1 MRSKIFVS
9 SLTNLSFVLIALFA
23 FVFEIVFFAP
33 EAMAAMG
40 FACGMSSMA
49 DSDGNL
55 YSTDAI
61 GSQCWMKSDLM
72 TTKYPDGTAITRG
85 PVTATWDGTDH
96 GYYAYPPNT
105 ANNAEETLAN
115 IKTGNLGFLYQWNAA
130 MHGSTTPGVQGV
142 CPSGWHVPTHDEFT
156 TLERTVCN
164 SGSSG
169 TCATDFPFDNNTSGK
184 QGTDEGSKLSLEIS
198 GGTNSSGFTGHLT
211 GYRDI
216 TGGFFNRSSCAAF
229 WSSSESIS
237 SYIWVRF
244 LSAEQ
249 QKVDR
254 IPAYKPNTL
263 SVRCVYNTPLLV
275 NGSCGSAN
283 GTTVSS
289 APASNLCATGTA
301 SAVTGAGA
309 WSWSCLG
316 SSGGSTAVCGA
327 ITSNFTCGTS
337 TLQDI
342 DVNTYSTVTIGS
354 QCWLKEN
361 MMTTKY
367 PDGTSIARGL
377 TTASWDGND
386 NGYFAYPSNTAKT
399 AEEKLGYIQSGKLG
413 FVYQWSA
420 AMHGSVTPGAQG
432 ICPSGWHV
440 PTHDEFTTLE
450 RFVCTSWLV
459 GCDTAF
465 PFNTSTVGMRG
476 TNEGSK
482 LSLETSGGNNS
493 SGFTGHLAGVRSTTG
508 SFDGRSSFAY
518 FWSSSPSGGSA
529 WGRDISSGYTSIGRS
544 TPPKAD
550 GFSVR
555 CLKVG
560 NNCAANTCVG
570 QTCDNTINPLTPGT
584 KAPTYSSYNC
594 AETDAAINAF
604 CAVSSNCGLNITTT
618 SADFACM
625 ALSSCTNSTESRP
638 TAECTDQSIP
648 CPSVPKTIQCPGCA
662 LKINQGGFTE
672 VAPQVLILISKKQK
686 LFLLFPFL
694 EKFLIF
700 FA

>member
-23 FVFEIVFFAP
+23 FVFEIVFFVP
-33 EAMAAMG
+33 EARAAMG
-40 FACGMSSMA
+40 FACGMSSVMDA
-49 DSDGNL
+49 DSNL
-55 YSTDAI
+55 YSTVTI
-61 GSQCWMKSDLM
+61 GSQCWLKENMM
-72 TTKYPDGTAITRG
+72 TTKYPDGAAITRG
-85 PVTATWDGTDH
+85 PATATWDATDH
-96 GYYAYPPNT
+96 TYYAYPPNVAGT
-105 ANNAEETLAN
+105 AEESLAN
-115 IKTGNLGFLYQWNAA
+115 IQSGKLGFVYQWSAA
-130 MHGSTTPGVQGV
+130 MHGSTTSGAQGI

-156 TLERTVCN
+156 TLERAVCT
-164 SGSSG
+164 SG
-169 TCATDFPFDNNTSGK
+169 TCATDFPFDTTATGWR
-184 QGTDEGSKLSLEIS
+184 GTNEGSKLSTETS
-198 GGTNSSGFTGHLT
+198 GGTNSTGFTGHLA

-216 TGGFFNRSSCAAF
+216 TGGFFNHSSVATF
-229 WSSSESIS
+229 WSSSEFMS
-237 SYIWVRF
+237 SFGWARS

-249 QKVDR
+249 QKVER
-254 IPAYKPNTL
+254 IPAYKLNAF

-316 SSGGSTAVCGA
+316 LGGGSTAVCGA
-327 ITSNFTCGTS
+327 NTSNFTCGTS
-337 TLQDI
+337 TVQDI
-342 DVNTYSTVTIGS
+342 DVNLYSTVTIGS

-367 PDGTSIARGL
+367 PDGAAITRGPA
-377 TTASWDGND
+377 TATWDATD
-386 NGYFAYPSNTAKT
+386 HTYYAYPPNVAGT
-399 AEEKLGYIQSGKLG
+399 AEESLANIQSGKLG

-420 AMHGSVTPGAQG
+420 AMHGSTTSGAQG

-450 RFVCTSWLV
+450 RAVCTS
-459 GCDTAF
+459 GTCATDF
-465 PFNTSTVGMRG
+465 PFDTITSGAGRG

-482 LSLETSGGNNS
+482 LSNETPGGDNS
-493 SGFTGHLAGVRSTTG
+493 SGFTAHLNGYRYVSGLFYNRLLNVV
-508 SFDGRSSFAY
+508 
-518 FWSSSPSGGSA
+518 FWSSSPSGVSA
-529 WGRDISSGYTSIGRS
+529 WYRYLNSSNATVARAPGS
-544 TPPKAD
+544 KAF

-570 QTCDNTINPLTPGT
+570 QTCDNGINPLTPGT
-584 KAPTYSSYNC
+584 KAPTFSSYNC

-618 SADFACM
+618 SADFACT
-625 ALSSCTNSTESRP
+625 AANSCTGSLSESRP
-638 TAECTDQSIP
+638 TAECTAQSIP
-648 CPSVPKTIQCPGCA
+648 CPSVPKTIQCPGCP
-662 LKINQGGFTE
+662 LRIKQGGFTE
-672 VAPQVLILISKKQK
+672 VKP
-686 LFLLFPFL
+686 
-694 EKFLIF
+694 
-700 FA
+700 